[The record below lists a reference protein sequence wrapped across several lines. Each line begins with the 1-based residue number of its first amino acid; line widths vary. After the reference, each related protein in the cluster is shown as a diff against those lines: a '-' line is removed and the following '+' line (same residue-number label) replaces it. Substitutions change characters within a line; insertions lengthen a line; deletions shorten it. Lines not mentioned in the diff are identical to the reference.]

1 MICNRYDVVIVPFPF
16 TDKPITKKRPALV
29 LSNADFNQC
38 NHTILSMI
46 TTKQHPSW
54 PGDSQIRDYEN
65 AGLNTPC
72 LVRFKLF
79 TLDNRMILRKIGHLS
94 NNDAKQIKIH
104 LRSYLIEKP
113 V

>member
-1 MICNRYDVVIVPFPF
+1 MICNQYDVVIVPFPF

-29 LSNADFNQC
+29 LSNAVFNQC
-38 NHTILSMI
+38 KHTILSMI

-54 PGDSQIRDYEN
+54 PGDSQIRDYAN

-79 TLDNRMILRKIGHLS
+79 TLDNRLILKKIGLLS
-94 NNDAKQIKIH
+94 HNDAKQIEVQLH
-104 LRSYLIEKP
+104 ACLIGNP
-113 V
+113 A